1 MRTVDAAFDEL
12 EPWLAER
19 ETRRK
24 AAARRFVMGSVF
36 AVLGAITAAA
46 LLALAFMPVQF
57 AVFAAIGVAALAMW
71 WASGPLR
78 ELRGEVKQGLNTRLA
93 AAFGLSYAPEPAHP
107 ARFDSFREHGLI
119 PQSDKRSFE
128 DHFAGETHGA
138 DFELYEAHLKQKRR
152 EKNRTYYVTVF
163 RGVLIRINFPRTIE
177 GVTLVTR
184 DKGIFNALEGWA
196 KKTFSGKSL
205 ERVGLVDPHFEKYF
219 EVYATDQV
227 MSRYLLTPTFME
239 RLLAL
244 ESVLEGKN
252 VRCVFD
258 EALGNGQDSGELL
271 IVAETG
277 NRFEAGSMFAPLTD
291 RSRVE
296 TLHTE
301 IALIDEIVQTVLEPA
316 RLKAQPG
323 ANTSSSEKSDRP

>member
-1 MRTVDAAFDEL
+1 MRTVDEAFGEL

-24 AAARRFVMGSVF
+24 AAARRFAIG
-36 AVLGAITAAA
+36 AVLAVPGAVVVAA
-46 LLALAFMPVQF
+46 LLALTAMPIQF
-57 AVFAAIGVAALAMW
+57 AAFGAIGTAALVMW

-78 ELRGEVKQGLNTRLA
+78 ALRGEIKQGLNTRLA

-107 ARFDSFREHGLI
+107 ARFDSFRDHGLI
-119 PQSDKRSFE
+119 PHSDRRSFE
-128 DHFAGETHGA
+128 DHFAGAAHGA
-138 DFELYEAHLKQKRR
+138 GFELYEAHLKQKRR
-152 EKNRTYYVTVF
+152 SKNRTYYVTVF

-184 DKGIFNALEGWA
+184 DKGIFNALESWA
-196 KKTFSGKSL
+196 KKTFSGKPL

-239 RLLAL
+239 RLLHL
-244 ESVLEGKN
+244 ETVLEGKN

-258 EALGNGQDSGELL
+258 EALGEGQESGELL
-271 IVAETG
+271 IAAETG
-277 NRFEAGSMFAPLTD
+277 NRFEAGSMFSPLAD
-291 RSRVE
+291 RSRIE
-296 TLHTE
+296 TLHAE
-301 IALIDEIVQTVLEPA
+301 IALIDKIIETLLEPA
-316 RLKAQPG
+316 ALE
-323 ANTSSSEKSDRP
+323 SSGS